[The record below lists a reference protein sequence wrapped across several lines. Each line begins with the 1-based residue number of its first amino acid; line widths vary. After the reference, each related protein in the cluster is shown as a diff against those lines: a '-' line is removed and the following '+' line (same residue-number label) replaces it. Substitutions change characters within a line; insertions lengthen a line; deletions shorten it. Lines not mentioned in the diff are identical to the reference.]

1 MKSKQFIEWIYNPNN
16 IGGRLYKFK
25 LLKEFTI

>member
-16 IGGRLYKFK
+16 VGGKCHKFK
-25 LLKEFTI
+25 LSKEFA